1 MKKKLFS
8 LLLCVTCI
16 GTLLTGCQMTDS
28 TEGVSAVQEES
39 SDVASEEND
48 ADSTA
53 VSKTANDAVKLDLY
67 IDFTWFPTDTWTGII
82 PETLTANG
90 GVTFDVTRS
99 ADDSQLGLMIASG
112 DLPDVIFTSDEIDR
126 LCDSNLCWS
135 YDELIETYGVDWQPS
150 QDRIGIARS
159 HNANPEDEHYY
170 TIIQN
175 YNTNEEWEN
184 AEGVVPSIACVYYR
198 KDIWRELG
206 EPAMD
211 TMEDLIN
218 VCKMVREKY
227 PEMMPVNAGSPSWR
241 LTPFQSWTGAAS
253 EFIYTDE
260 SHTSVAYTDTTAE
273 FYDYLKYVNEMY
285 REGLFSEE
293 NLAII
298 NQDDGK
304 QQALNG
310 KCFVYEWNSRPTQL
324 AQLNTSTQAN
334 VEGAEWASMPIPDD
348 AKTIVRTNA
357 GWAGVFI
364 SKKCKDPEAAIK
376 MIAYM
381 NSTEGQHLAL
391 WGREGID
398 YVLDEKGTPQF
409 SDEWLET
416 SKDQDLMTSKFNNNY
431 FMCTTELDEAYTYY
445 SGADPEVIADFSKN
459 LDKVVNYPELSIAL
473 PVSTSDMGIIRA
485 KIKEAREAELVKIY
499 TAETDEEFEA
509 SYKDYMRLLDQIGV
523 QELNKYMTE
532 ETADIKTKFNF

>member
-1 MKKKLFS
+1 MKKKLLS

-28 TEGVSAVQEES
+28 TEGASAAQES
-39 SDVASEEND
+39 S
-48 ADSTA
+48 ADA
-53 VSKTANDAVKLDLY
+53 VSEVSDSEGATVSESAKDAVKLDLY

-90 GVTFDVTRS
+90 GVAFDVTRS

-112 DLPDVIFTSDEIDR
+112 DLPDVIFTSNEIDR

-135 YDELIETYGVDWQPS
+135 YDELIEKYGIDWQPS
-150 QDRIGIARS
+150 QDRVGIARS

-184 AEGVVPSIACVYYR
+184 AEGVVPSLACVYYR

-206 EPAMD
+206 EPAMES
-211 TMEDLIN
+211 MEDLIN
-218 VCKMVREKY
+218 VCKMVKEKY
-227 PEMMPVNAGSPSWR
+227 PDMIPINAGSPAWR
-241 LTPFQSWTGAAS
+241 FTPFQNWTGAAN
-253 EFIYTDE
+253 EFMYTDE
-260 SHTSVAYTDTTAE
+260 SQTTVAYRDTTTE

-285 REGLFSEE
+285 AEGLFPEE
-293 NLAII
+293 NLAIT
-298 NQDDGK
+298 NEDDAK

-348 AKTIVRTNA
+348 AKTIVRANA

-398 YVLDEKGTPQF
+398 YVLDDNGTPQF

-416 SKDQDLMTSKFNNNY
+416 SKDQDLMNSKFNNCY
-431 FMCTTELDEAYTYY
+431 LMCTTELDEAYTYY
-445 SGADPEVIADFSKN
+445 SGADPDVVAEFSQN
-459 LDKVVNYPELSIAL
+459 VDKVVNYPELAIAL

-509 SYKDYMRLLDQIGV
+509 AYKDYMRLLDQIGV